1 MADIIKIE
9 MKGIKE
15 LETAFKKY
23 PKLTKTFINQ
33 AIYAYANESAKYAR
47 TQIRTGSRS
56 GRIYMIKGKPH
67 TASSPT
73 EYPAR
78 ITKGRGLKAGLH
90 GSIHWKRIPGGA
102 AVISDAVATR
112 KNKKGKEITVHYSD
126 YLEYGTSKIRG
137 TQTGGGVTFK
147 GGRPFMRPALQE
159 KDIYLNKQI
168 DIAMNKAN
176 TEAFEGGLA

>member
-9 MKGIKE
+9 MTGIKE

-33 AIYAYANESAKYAR
+33 AIYAYANEAAKYAR

-78 ITKGRGLKAGLH
+78 ITKGRGQKGGLH
-90 GSIHWKRIPGGA
+90 GNIYWKRIPDGA
-102 AVISDAVATR
+102 EVISGA
-112 KNKKGKEITVHYSD
+112 KYSG
-126 YLEYGTSKIRG
+126 YLEYGTAKIRG
-137 TQTGGGVTFK
+137 TQTGGGITFK

-159 KDIYLNKQI
+159 KDVYLSKQI
-168 DIAMNKAN
+168 DIALNKVD
-176 TEAFEGGLA
+176 TEAFTGGVA